1 MGRGGPVG
9 DWGCTKSSLGEGHG
23 KAPGSCLR
31 AGQGIKGA
39 LIFLHPTN
47 FSGLQEEEI
56 KRILNEEWA
65 RWGVLFKKQPIEA
78 IR

>member
-1 MGRGGPVG
+1 M
-9 DWGCTKSSLGEGHG
+9 
-23 KAPGSCLR
+23 
-31 AGQGIKGA
+31 GA

-47 FSGLQEEEI
+47 FSALQEEEI

>member
-1 MGRGGPVG
+1 MGWGGLG
-9 DWGCTKSSLGEGHG
+9 DWGCTKSSPGEVHS
-23 KAPGSCLR
+23 KAPGSCLG

-47 FSGLQEEEI
+47 FSALQNEQI
-56 KRILNEEWA
+56 RQILKKNWA
-65 RWGVLFKKQPIEA
+65 RWRVIFKEQPIEE